1 MMEFAIVCIAEYE
14 KRQHKRTRKGKS
26 KSKDLITQRAAYREF
41 GEAWIKNAVSN
52 SLLRGKKTGHAENS
66 PVYFSRAEILALLAA
81 ERLNELGV
89 EIK

>member
-14 KRQHKRTRKGKS
+14 KRTQKTRKSKG

-41 GEAWIKNAVSN
+41 GESWVKKAVSN